1 MLIPTAIL
9 LAIGP
14 LALEPPTPGSSAT
27 TPAIAP
33 AGPPAS
39 PAVAIAPRF
48 TPNITY
54 MSYPREGAPPLE
66 LKLNLAQ
73 PADLK
78 PGEARPCIVAI
89 HGGGWA
95 AGKREDLNSLIS
107 EAARQGFVAATVSY
121 RLAPGFRF
129 PAQIEDCAAAVRFL
143 KQNAEKYGL
152 DPDRIGA
159 IGFSAGAHLAMLLAV
174 GGNNDGLGMQ
184 AADSPLT
191 GRVRAA
197 VSFFGPTD
205 LSSKDFPPTTTQI
218 LNGLIGADEVIDGV
232 SMVDRAR
239 KASPVTYVTQDDS
252 PILMFFGTR
261 DPLVPHT
268 QAYGML
274 DAMTRAGVNG
284 RAEIIANEG
293 HGFKMPEMMRTLKD
307 AREFLLENMPVAP
320 KQAESEPPAAEP
332 QKHP

>member
-1 MLIPTAIL
+1 MIIHAMLSSVIA
-9 LAIGP
+9 LATF
-14 LALEPPTPGSSAT
+14 EPPTPAK
-27 TPAIAP
+27 AP
-33 AGPPAS
+33 AAPANS
-39 PAVAIAPRF
+39 PAAPAVAPAPKF
-48 TPNITY
+48 MPNITY
-54 MSYPREGAPPLE
+54 TSYPREGAPPLE
-66 LKLNLAQ
+66 LMLNLAQ

-89 HGGGWA
+89 HGGGWSM
-95 AGKREDLNSLIS
+95 GKREDLNFLIS
-107 EAARQGFVAATVSY
+107 EAAKQGFVAATVSY
-121 RLAPGFRF
+121 RFTPGFRF

-174 GGNNDGLGMQ
+174 GGENDGLGMK

-191 GRVRAA
+191 GRVRASVA
-197 VSFFGPTD
+197 FFGPTD
-205 LSSKDFPPTTTQI
+205 LSSKDFAPTTTQI
-218 LNGLIGADEVIDGV
+218 LNGLIGADDMIDGV
-232 SMVDRAR
+232 SKVDRAK
-239 KASPVTYVTQDDS
+239 KASPVTYVSKDDS
-252 PILMFFGTR
+252 PILMFFGTK

-293 HGFKMPEMMRTLKD
+293 HGFRAPEMTRALKD
-307 AREFLLENMPVAP
+307 AADFLLENMPERKGSPPTAQP
-320 KQAESEPPAAEP
+320 K
-332 QKHP
+332 

>member
-14 LALEPPTPGSSAT
+14 SVLEPPTPVK
-27 TPAIAP
+27 AP
-33 AGPPAS
+33 AVPAS
-39 PAVAIAPRF
+39 AATSAVAPAPKF
-48 TPNITY
+48 TPDITY
-54 MSYPREGAPPLE
+54 TSYPREGAPPIVLM
-66 LKLNLAQ
+66 LNMAQ

-95 AGKREDLNSLIS
+95 AGRREDLNSLIS
-107 EAARQGFVAATVSY
+107 EAAKLGFVAATVSY
-121 RLAPGFRF
+121 RFAPGFRF

-205 LSSKDFPPTTTQI
+205 LSSKDFAPTTTQI

-232 SMVDRAR
+232 SRVDRAM
-239 KASPVTYVTQDDS
+239 KASPVTYVTKDDS

-274 DAMTRAGVNG
+274 DAMTRAGVSG

-293 HGFKMPEMMRTLKD
+293 HGFRAPEMTRALKD
-307 AREFLLENMPVAP
+307 AADFLIENMPARHEARP
-320 KQAESEPPAAEP
+320 AQEPAI
-332 QKHP
+332 K

>member
-1 MLIPTAIL
+1 MAIAIL
-9 LAIGP
+9 GF
-14 LALEPPTPGSSAT
+14 EPPTPGSSPGA
-27 TPAIAP
+27 TPAAP
-33 AGPPAS
+33 ASVAA
-39 PAVAIAPRF
+39 PAVVPAASSQAAPKF

-54 MSYPREGAPPLE
+54 TSYPREGAPPLE
-66 LKLNLAQ
+66 LMLNLAQ

-95 AGKREDLNSLIS
+95 AGRREDLNFLIS
-107 EAARQGFVAATVSY
+107 EAAKQGFVAATVSY
-121 RLAPGFRF
+121 RFAPGFRF

-143 KQNAEKYGL
+143 KQNAEKYGI

-159 IGFSAGAHLAMLLAV
+159 IGFSAGAHLAMMLAV
-174 GGNNDGLGMQ
+174 GGENDGLGMK

-205 LSSKDFPPTTTQI
+205 LSSKDFSPNTTQI
-218 LNGLIGADEVIDGV
+218 LNGLIGAGDILDGV
-232 SMVDRAR
+232 SKVDRAK
-239 KASPVTYVTQDDS
+239 KASPVTYVTKDDA
-252 PILMFFGTR
+252 PILMFFGTK

-293 HGFKMPEMMRTLKD
+293 HGFKMPEMTRTLKD
-307 AREFLLENMPVAP
+307 ASEFLLENMAAAP
-320 KQAESEPPAAEP
+320 KPADATPPEAGAP
-332 QKHP
+332 SK

>member
-1 MLIPTAIL
+1 MLPHS
-9 LAIGP
+9 
-14 LALEPPTPGSSAT
+14 LALIVLALVIEPPTPGST
-27 TPAIAP
+27 
-33 AGPPAS
+33 PAS
-39 PAVAIAPRF
+39 PTAALASASAPAVAPAPKF

-54 MSYPREGAPPLE
+54 TSYPREGAPPLE
-66 LKLNLAQ
+66 LMLNLAQ

-95 AGKREDLNSLIS
+95 AGRREDLNFLVS
-107 EAARQGFVAATVSY
+107 EAAKQGFVAATVSY
-121 RLAPGFRF
+121 RFAPGFRF

-143 KQNAEKYGL
+143 KQNAEKYGI

-174 GGNNDGLGMQ
+174 GGENDGLGMK
-184 AADSPLT
+184 AADSTVT

-205 LSSKDFPPTTTQI
+205 LPSKDFSPTTTQI
-218 LNGLIGADEVIDGV
+218 LNGLVGADDIIDGL
-232 SMVDRAR
+232 SKVDRAK
-239 KASPVTYVTQDDS
+239 KASPVTYVTKDDS
-252 PILMFFGTR
+252 PILMFFGTK

-274 DAMTRAGVNG
+274 DAMTKAGVNG

-293 HGFKMPEMMRTLKD
+293 HGFKMPEMTRTLKD
-307 AREFLLENMPVAP
+307 ASEFLLESMPAAP
-320 KQAESEPPAAEP
+320 KQAEATAPVAPL
-332 QKHP
+332 KK

>member
-1 MLIPTAIL
+1 MLIPSAIL
-9 LAIGP
+9 LAFGP
-14 LALEPPTPGSSAT
+14 ALFEPPTPAK
-27 TPAIAP
+27 AP
-33 AGPPAS
+33 AALASLPAA
-39 PAVAIAPRF
+39 PAVAPAPKF

-54 MSYPREGAPPLE
+54 TSYPREGAPPLE
-66 LKLNLAQ
+66 LMLNLAQ

-95 AGKREDLNSLIS
+95 AGKREDLNFLIS
-107 EAARQGFVAATVSY
+107 EAAKQGFVAATVSY
-121 RLAPGFRF
+121 RFTPGFRF

-174 GGNNDGLGMQ
+174 GGENDGLGMK

-191 GRVRAA
+191 GRVRASVA
-197 VSFFGPTD
+197 FFGPTD
-205 LSSKDFPPTTTQI
+205 LSSRDFAPTTTQI
-218 LNGLIGADEVIDGV
+218 LNGLIGADDAIDGV
-232 SMVDRAR
+232 SKVDRAK
-239 KASPVTYVTQDDS
+239 KASPVTYVTKDDS
-252 PILMFFGTR
+252 PILMFFGTK

-293 HGFKMPEMMRTLKD
+293 HGFKMPEMTRTLKD
-307 AREFLLENMPVAP
+307 ASEFLLESMTERKATTPAT
-320 KQAESEPPAAEP
+320 KESA
-332 QKHP
+332 KK